1 MSAGRARWVLL
12 GLAAAMLA
20 VHGAA
25 GWLSPLGGDDWRY
38 LAGLPGGWLA
48 RAELADAW
56 GTLLARWPV
65 VHAIATPVA
74 GAAMIAGVFALS
86 ARRLPDPRRGSD
98 VLGLALVS
106 CLIWIALPRAGAMWF
121 HRPYAAAQ
129 IYGAA
134 LAVWFLVPFRLGARL
149 AGAGWP
155 IAMCALGLAVGSAT
169 RQIGLAATVGA
180 AIAVARTRQ
189 PGRLRW
195 MVPGLAGV
203 AIRFV
208 AGAVRWPRT
217 DLIYVFA
224 HPERSLMRM
233 EPLLA
238 AGGPLIALIALL
250 VIARALVISPDRAAT
265 ADAADAASVTW
276 SAPLPDAGDSLWWL
290 GGWLGLGVA
299 ALLGPSSTAATQLPA
314 VIALC
319 AGALPY
325 LSWLA
330 GSRFARWILIGLVAG
345 VHAAAWTLALSRYRA
360 LDAEFHDRMAAI
372 ARTPANR
379 VATVA
384 PYADVLPDFWSI
396 GEDWA
401 EAAPR
406 DALAIE
412 RWGLAGID
420 LAPPFR
426 QLEPS
431 PGLHLALEVDGVT
444 DAELAAA
451 RPPPVWAR
459 DLANARRQFTALL
472 ARLRRVA
479 GRDVPARLRVLD
491 GEIVAA
497 TPRPIYAAWSDGPDD
512 PGGAG
517 VVAPVVTRS
526 VLDPT
531 SVETL
536 GFPPVLATRLPEA
549 WVVTPAGARSVRCQP
564 GSCRVKI
571 ERTERLVLLLC
582 NAARC
587 LAADA
592 QVPHL

>member
-1 MSAGRARWVLL
+1 VTAGRARWALL
-12 GLAAAMLA
+12 GCAAALLA

-25 GWLSPLGGDDWRY
+25 GWLSPLQGDDWRQ
-38 LAGLPGGWLA
+38 LAGSPDRSWLA
-48 RAELADAW
+48 AHAELAEVW
-56 GTLLARWPV
+56 GYLLARWPV

-74 GAAMIAGVFALS
+74 GAIAIAGVFTLS
-86 ARRLPDPRRGSD
+86 MRRLPDPGRWSD

-106 CLIWIALPRAGAMWF
+106 CVIWIALPRAGAMWF

-134 LAVWFLVPFRLGARL
+134 LAVWFLVPFRCGARL
-149 AGAGWP
+149 GGVGWP
-155 IAMCALGLAVGSAT
+155 IAMFALGLAVGAST
-169 RQIGLAATVGA
+169 RQIGLAATIGA
-180 AIAVARTRQ
+180 AIAVSRTRQ

-217 DLIYVFA
+217 DLVYVFA
-224 HPERSLMRM
+224 HPERSLVRM
-233 EPLLA
+233 EPLLQ

-250 VIARALVISPDRAAT
+250 VIARQRVGPPDRAA
-265 ADAADAASVTW
+265 AADARWT
-276 SAPLPDAGDSLWWL
+276 APLPDAGDSLWWL

-314 VIALC
+314 AIALC

-330 GSRFARWILIGLVAG
+330 GTRFARWILIGLVSG
-345 VHAAAWTLALSRYRA
+345 VHLAAWVLALSHYRA
-360 LDAEFHDRMAAI
+360 LDAEFRDRMAAI

-379 VATVA
+379 IATVA
-384 PYADVLPDFWSI
+384 PYTDILPDFWSI

-401 EAAPR
+401 EAAGR
-406 DALAIE
+406 DALALE

-426 QLEPS
+426 QLERS
-431 PGLHLALEVDGVT
+431 PELHLALEVDGVSG
-444 DAELAAA
+444 AELAAA
-451 RPPPVWAR
+451 WPPPVWAR
-459 DLANARRQFTALL
+459 DPANARRQFTALV
-472 ARLRRVA
+472 ARLRSAV
-479 GRDVPARLRVLD
+479 GRDVPARLRVTD
-491 GEIVAA
+491 GELVAGA
-497 TPRPIYAAWSDGPDD
+497 PRPIYAAWSDDPDD
-512 PGGAG
+512 AG

-531 SVETL
+531 SVETI
-536 GFPPVLATRLPEA
+536 GVPPALAARLPEA
-549 WVVTPAGARSVRCQP
+549 WVVTPAGAHPARCQP

-571 ERTERLVLLLC
+571 ERAERVVLLLC
-582 NAARC
+582 GAARC

-592 QVPHL
+592 QIPHL